1 MNTALHRLLLLLL
14 LALPWAA
21 QAGDAADYA
30 KASPAKQ
37 ARLLESWA
45 AAPAPERLPLIEALR
60 ANRVAI
66 DQNKTPFIEENG
78 AYRALEGDIEPV
90 GTPKKLRL
98 NNRLRGLLNTAL
110 ASHQL
115 FAEDPAQ
122 RLAAAKRLQRSGQP
136 EQLELLQQRL
146 DAEDDAAVSEA
157 LTLALAN
164 LQLTA
169 SDPAVRL
176 AAVRLLGETGAPLAR
191 VRLENLLA
199 DEAETDANV
208 RKAAETSLAQVKR
221 KLLIGELLG
230 QAFSGLSLG
239 SILLL
244 AALGLAITFGLLGV
258 INMAHGEMLML
269 GAYTT
274 YMVQV
279 LMARLAPEALAF
291 YPLVAL
297 PVAFFVT
304 AAIGMALERT
314 VIRHL
319 YGRPLETLLATWGI
333 SLILIQLVRVLF
345 GAQNVEVANPAW
357 LSGGLQVLPNLV
369 LPYNRM
375 VIIGFALFVV
385 LLTWLLLNKTR
396 LGLNVRAV
404 TQNRNM
410 AACCGVP
417 TGRIDMMAFGLG
429 SGIAGL
435 GGVALSQIGNV
446 GPDLGQSYIIDS
458 FLVVVLGGV
467 GQLAGSI
474 FAAFGL
480 GIANKILEP
489 QIGAVLGKILILALI
504 ILFIQKRP
512 QGLFALKGRVID

>member
-45 AAPAPERLPLIEALR
+45 AAPAPERLELIEALR

-78 AYRALEGDIEPV
+78 TYRALAGDAEPV

-115 FAEDPAQ
+115 SAEDPAQ

-176 AAVRLLGETGAPLAR
+176 AAVRLLGETGAPMAR

-279 LMARLAPEALAF
+279 LMARLAPEALAL

-333 SLILIQLVRVLF
+333 SLILIQ
-345 GAQNVEVANPAW
+345 
-357 LSGGLQVLPNLV
+357 
-369 LPYNRM
+369 
-375 VIIGFALFVV
+375 
-385 LLTWLLLNKTR
+385 
-396 LGLNVRAV
+396 
-404 TQNRNM
+404 
-410 AACCGVP
+410 
-417 TGRIDMMAFGLG
+417 
-429 SGIAGL
+429 
-435 GGVALSQIGNV
+435 
-446 GPDLGQSYIIDS
+446 
-458 FLVVVLGGV
+458 
-467 GQLAGSI
+467 
-474 FAAFGL
+474 
-480 GIANKILEP
+480 
-489 QIGAVLGKILILALI
+489 
-504 ILFIQKRP
+504 
-512 QGLFALKGRVID
+512 